1 MSEPRNTTARPGGAP
16 RFALYGVALVVS
28 VLLMAGTFFLVQRH
42 ETGITADLALVN
54 EQRLLARTL
63 TALAVEAVQGQD
75 DAFDRLGQA
84 RTRFDSS
91 IAALRNGDATTA
103 PVPTEAGDA
112 LAQLEKR
119 WQETRGA
126 VSAVLES
133 REPVKAVRALLPVF
147 EETLPAL
154 HDYADDL
161 SGGLADGGA
170 PGAQVRAAARLST
183 LAQRMQYDLGLLVR
197 GDANSALAA
206 DRLLRDVSQFGRL
219 AKALREGD
227 PRQGLT
233 PMNAPALLPKLN
245 DITAGAAQLEKSIGQ
260 MLAYAP
266 ELFQAQDATQRLVNG
281 SAPLAQAAAAL
292 GEALTTRADSVH
304 IAGIPVGFGFVY
316 FFAALSL
323 MLLMLLL
330 RKQVVEA
337 RVRLEES
344 EQRKQQTEDQNR
356 RNQEAILRLLDEM
369 GDLAEGDLT
378 VQASVTEDITGA
390 IADSIN
396 YAIEALRDL
405 VTTINDTS
413 GRVAAAAEET
423 RSIAERLASAS
434 QEQAS
439 QIETSGN
446 TIAQMAR
453 SMDEVS
459 SKTASSSEV
468 AQQAA
473 ALAREGGER
482 VRRTIQGM
490 DAIREH
496 IQETSK
502 RIKRLGESSQEIG
515 DIVELINDIAD
526 QTNILAL
533 NAAIQASA
541 AGEAGRGFAVVADE
555 VQRLAER
562 SGNATKRIESL
573 VKTIQADTNEAI
585 ISMEKSTTEV
595 VNGAGLAE
603 TAGVSLNEIES
614 VSSRLAELI
623 GDISSAATEV
633 STMAARV
640 AGMMGSINAITAETA
655 EGSADTARAIGD
667 LTSLAQELR
676 QSVAGFRLP
685 EQDAA

>member
-292 GEALTTRADSVH
+292 GEALTSRADSVH

-515 DIVELINDIAD
+515 EITELISDITE
-526 QTNILAL
+526 QTNVLAL
-533 NAAIQASA
+533 NAAIQAAS
-541 AGEAGRGFAVVADE
+541 AGEAGRGFSVVAEE

-562 SGNATKRIESL
+562 SADATRQISAL
-573 VKTIQADTNEAI
+573 VKTIQTDTQDAV
-585 ISMEKSTTEV
+585 SAMARSTQGV
-595 VNGAGLAE
+595 VDGARLSDA
-603 TAGVSLNEIES
+603 AGAAL
-614 VSSRLAELI
+614 
-623 GDISSAATEV
+623 GDIDRVTRQLADLIERISAQALQEAESANVVAANIQHIFAVTEQTGEGTR
-633 STMAARV
+633 STAQMVRELSRMA
-640 AGMMGSINAITAETA
+640 E
-655 EGSADTARAIGD
+655 
-667 LTSLAQELR
+667 ELR
-676 QSVAGFRLP
+676 QSVA
-685 EQDAA
+685 